1 MTKSAAEEEKK
12 ATANRGRCKNC
23 GWHVHTYSR
32 CPAADKRCHKCQKF
46 GHFHIMCDQQPAKS
60 QTQAPSTGRVGHL
73 RLNRARLSTIAVD
86 TKLEGKSDAV
96 SLAWIPD
103 TGSDVDA
110 IGLKQLRAIGGDKE
124 RLVED
129 EDDVRSANGER
140 LKSVGK
146 ISANLSTEAAESDS
160 TIHVYEGLSD
170 ALLSQSSL
178 QALGFLPPGWPGKLY
193 RTHEYQQRLNTP
205 SPVEVEKIKAQLME
219 EFADVFND
227 TPLRPMKGPPMEI
240 ELKMEA
246 VPFRVHG
253 PRVMPYAYR
262 DQVKAQ
268 IEDMVAQGIIEPVSE
283 ASDWCHPIVVVD
295 KKGTAEK
302 RLAVDFKKL
311 NDQVRR
317 PTHPTHSPRDV
328 SKIGN
333 AKYFTKMDARH
344 GYWQV
349 PLSES
354 AKPLTTFMTPWG
366 RFRFL
371 RNLKV

>member
-1 MTKSAAEEEKK
+1 MD
-12 ATANRGRCKNC
+12 R
-23 GWHVHTYSR
+23 
-32 CPAADKRCHKCQKF
+32 
-46 GHFHIMCDQQPAKS
+46 
-60 QTQAPSTGRVGHL
+60 
-73 RLNRARLSTIAVD
+73 
-86 TKLEGKSDAV
+86 KLKGKSDAV

-124 RLVED
+124 SLVED

-146 ISANLSTEAAESDS
+146 ISANLSTEAAECDS

-193 RTHEYQQRLNTP
+193 RTHEYQKRLNTP

-240 ELKMEA
+240 ELKAEA

-262 DQVKAQ
+262 NLVKAQ

-302 RLAVDFKKL
+302 CLAVDFKKL

-317 PTHPTHSPRDV
+317 PTHPSHSPRDVV

-333 AKYFTKMDARH
+333 AK
-344 GYWQV
+344 
-349 PLSES
+349 
-354 AKPLTTFMTPWG
+354 
-366 RFRFL
+366 
-371 RNLKV
+371 